1 MSSFWKIICCN
12 TEYPIVRQLQTWFVL
27 WLLLVFISI
36 MAVIETTNDCETYV
50 VDTWHH
56 DKNECNVEG
65 PVLLSRAFTT
75 LGWARGLAVGLAIIS
90 IAFIV
95 ITPTPHGKKKPGH
108 VYIKKP
114 LSVAFLI
121 FSVAFLVNMFE
132 SNAHGVLIGL
142 GSIFAI
148 TFTIP
153 GCDCGSFRLCY
164 RENRHIDLF
173 GSCVIYTNVLWWSL
187 WIFMVVNC
195 LLFVGFMIDSCAN
208 GTLPADKCPVMK
220 SYWYITEYLFFW
232 TMYLLVGYSIAME
245 EEEEIYEPISTN
257 VRVIKKS
264 ELLF

>member
-1 MSSFWKIICCN
+1 MSTFWKTLCCN
-12 TEYPIVRQLQTWFVL
+12 TEYPVVRQLQTWFVL

-36 MAVIETTNDCETYV
+36 MAVIETTNECETYV

-56 DKNECNVEG
+56 NETECDIEG

-75 LGWARGLAVGLAIIS
+75 LGWARGLAIGFAIFS
-90 IAFIV
+90 IAFII
-95 ITPTPHGKKKPGH
+95 ITPTPHGQKKPDH

-114 LSVAFLI
+114 LSVAFFI
-121 FSVAFLVNMFE
+121 FSAAFLVNMFE

-153 GCDCGSFRLCY
+153 GCDCGPFRLCY

-195 LLFVGFMIDSCAN
+195 VLFMGFMVESCAN
-208 GTLPADKCPVMK
+208 GDLPSDKCPVMK

-245 EEEEIYEPISTN
+245 EEEEMYEPLSTSSEISNTN
-257 VRVIKKS
+257 
-264 ELLF
+264 LLF